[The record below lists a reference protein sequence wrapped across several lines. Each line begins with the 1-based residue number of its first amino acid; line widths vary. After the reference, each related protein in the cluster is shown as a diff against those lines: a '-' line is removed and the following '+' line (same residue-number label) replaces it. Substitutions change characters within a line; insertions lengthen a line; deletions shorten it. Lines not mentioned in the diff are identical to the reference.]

1 MRLTSSD
8 VESVNIAI
16 CTTFHESCPHCKH
29 CEVWDWTQFFEK
41 LTREKWVI
49 QWTRHFHKWVDQLA
63 MHQFG
68 PSECSVQPTQK
79 KEKQW
84 LSWCSQCGFSQPSK
98 GFCTFWQELNFH
110 SKKEENAQLPKSNF
124 WIYKAAKDHFGESST
139 MLSEVIQTLP
149 VAVVYKSQFLHQN
162 SPLIPKLFLSQ
173 THLLPPHSS
182 SQTFI
187 PLTPRP
193 VTRLADS
200 LSQCFDA
207 AIAPE
212 RSFLLPVLLW
222 CDSRAVLHA
231 CESQNQFWLCL
242 LCTASSHTVN
252 FNTNESRNWSTSN
265 LSQIKALVEA
275 QMWWNAFHSN
285 NLQGHLWQFK

>member
-1 MRLTSSD
+1 MCNPPKRRKNSD
-8 VESVNIAI
+8 CLGVHSVV
-16 CTTFHESCPHCKH
+16 F
-29 CEVWDWTQFFEK
+29 
-41 LTREKWVI
+41 
-49 QWTRHFHKWVDQLA
+49 
-63 MHQFG
+63 
-68 PSECSVQPTQK
+68 
-79 KEKQW
+79 
-84 LSWCSQCGFSQPSK
+84 LSHPKDSALIDKNCF
-98 GFCTFWQELNFH
+98 LNFH

-149 VAVVYKSQFLHQN
+149 VAVVCKSQFLHQN

>member
-98 GFCTFWQELNFH
+98 GFCTFWQELLPQL
-110 SKKEENAQLPKSNF
+110 SLKKGRKCSVAKVKLLNF
-124 WIYKAAKDHFGESST
+124 WSCKGPLWWILHHALWSHSNPSRCCGLQVSVPA
-139 MLSEVIQTLP
+139 SEL
-149 VAVVYKSQFLHQN
+149 
-162 SPLIPKLFLSQ
+162 
-173 THLLPPHSS
+173 
-182 SQTFI
+182 
-187 PLTPRP
+187 
-193 VTRLADS
+193 
-200 LSQCFDA
+200 
-207 AIAPE
+207 
-212 RSFLLPVLLW
+212 
-222 CDSRAVLHA
+222 
-231 CESQNQFWLCL
+231 
-242 LCTASSHTVN
+242 
-252 FNTNESRNWSTSN
+252 TSN
-265 LSQIKALVEA
+265 SQIVP
-275 QMWWNAFHSN
+275 
-285 NLQGHLWQFK
+285 